1 MEDSFIGI
9 EIDSIK
15 TKTLGLW
22 SSTHQSPRSVL
33 ERSTSRAAISFHIH
47 QPAPKPLVLV
57 HTNRL
62 HWYFRTPW
70 SHRLCVCEQTGRH
83 FGRQGTSKGVVRPA
97 EKGRYGSNNFLMFNM
112 MSKWMQGL
120 WCRVVSP
127 SNLWHRGTSS
137 ACFVLAWGASSR

>member
-57 HTNRL
+57 HTKRL

-70 SHRLCVCEQTGRH
+70 SHRLCACEQTGRP
-83 FGRQGTSKGVVRPA
+83 FCWRQGTSKGVMRPA
-97 EKGRYGSNNFLMFNM
+97 EKALYRSNNFLMFNM
-112 MSKWMQGL
+112 KSKRMHGL

-127 SNLWHRGTSS
+127 SIYAIEAQAQHALCWR
-137 ACFVLAWGASSR
+137 GASSR